1 LPVDYELQKTL
12 ISKEIKEKKKQM
24 PIAHVRVFIIV
35 NDWMASDYWTTDIPV
50 KKKKGKPQKN
60 SHHIRIISNR
70 SSTYFSLKSSKYQ

>member
-1 LPVDYELQKTL
+1 
-12 ISKEIKEKKKQM
+12 M